1 MFFEIYLNKDIDLR
15 MAWGTSKTFIRRYF
29 IENNTELKKN
39 QERTHTILDEIKRI
53 KETCKKDKYI
63 SSN

>member
-1 MFFEIYLNKDIDLR
+1 
-15 MAWGTSKTFIRRYF
+15 MAWDASKTFIRSYF

-39 QERTHTILDEIKRI
+39 QERTQTILNEIKRI